1 MMQSD
6 SYKSGFPGTLRLA
19 VLTVPLI
26 AGILNTHHARAQVQ
40 PAPPQFE
47 VASIRPNRSADRG
60 GTWRFAPGR
69 RFTGENIPLKFLLT
83 TAYQLKESQISGI
96 PSWADSEKYDIVAKG
111 EGSPSQ
117 DQMIAMLQG
126 LLADRFKLKYH
137 QVAKEL
143 PVYALVVAKGGIKL
157 QESKEGS
164 CVVPGPGDALIEPG
178 QRSPNFC
185 GTYFWRRNQV
195 AGTRIT
201 MSQLIVALDGQLDR
215 PLIDKTGLSGV
226 WDVHLVWSPDDAP
239 DDNAGPSIYT
249 ALQEQLGL
257 RLEATKGAVP
267 VLVIDHIERPSE
279 N

>member
-1 MMQSD
+1 
-6 SYKSGFPGTLRLA
+6 
-19 VLTVPLI
+19 
-26 AGILNTHHARAQVQ
+26 
-40 PAPPQFE
+40 
-47 VASIRPNRSADRG
+47 
-60 GTWRFAPGR
+60 
-69 RFTGENIPLKFLLT
+69 
-83 TAYQLKESQISGI
+83 
-96 PSWADSEKYDIVAKG
+96 
-111 EGSPSQ
+111 
-117 DQMIAMLQG
+117 MIAMLQG

-164 CVVPGPGDALIEPG
+164 CVVPGPGDAPIEPG

-195 AGTRIT
+195 DGTRIT
-201 MSQLIVALDGQLDR
+201 MSQLIVALDGRLDR
-215 PLIDKTGLSGV
+215 PLIDKTDLSGV
-226 WDVHLVWSPDDAP
+226 RDVHLTWNPDDGP
-239 DDNAGPSIYT
+239 NDDAGPSIYT